1 MVSTLSPS
9 QRQAYK
15 SAVAGKNVFITGS
28 AGTGKSYL
36 LKHIYNALTM
46 SGKKVHVTA
55 LTGCAAYLLSEDM
68 GVKVNTIHSWAGIG
82 FGTDTAENYVKSIAK
97 NYPMRQRWRSADVLI
112 IDEVSMMSAEMFEK
126 LAAIAV
132 GIRRSGLAAFGG
144 LQLLC
149 VGDFFQL
156 PPVQKASERVGKGE
170 NGKPAPI
177 FAFQSPEWS
186 KTFHETV
193 MLETI
198 FRQTEGSFQRILE
211 EARHG
216 RLTDASITILKER
229 MTDEWKKRTIK
240 PTLIFTKRAV
250 VEDINRRNLA
260 VLKGEK
266 YSYSAKTVVAPTQT
280 ASRGAIT
287 LGENEPIVKDAV
299 AKLDTEANYVG
310 ILTLCK
316 KAQVMLIKNLDV
328 KNGLVNGSRGVIQD
342 FQALETAV
350 ETKVLSREKAVAAQP
365 DSAQGAGAGAGA
377 DPQKPSP
384 QPPTEEP
391 VKTPTPNGYSYSVI
405 HKSTIGDEV
414 ITSRTTRT
422 YTYLPV
428 VLFVGQDAP
437 IVVDFQ
443 SWPSRLEPSVS
454 RQQIPLALAWAVTT
468 HKIQGA
474 TLDCAL
480 IDIGEDVFEYGQ
492 AYVALSRVKSLDS
505 LYVHNL
511 EPSCVR
517 AHPHVKDY
525 YDTLQGIVKEKAG
538 CSGDP
543 DQDDPQEETSLEI
556 PTLDELSVFGK

>member
-9 QRQAYK
+9 QRRAYN

-36 LKHIYNALTM
+36 LKHIYNALTI

-97 NYPMRQRWRSADVLI
+97 NYPLRQRWRSADVLI
-112 IDEVSMMSAEMFEK
+112 IDEVSMMSADMFDK

-132 GIRRSGLAAFGG
+132 GLRRNGLTAFGG

-149 VGDFFQL
+149 VGDFLQL
-156 PPVQKASERVGKGE
+156 PPVQKASERVGKQE
-170 NGKPAPI
+170 KGKPTPI

-198 FRQTEGSFQRILE
+198 FRQTEGSFQAILE

-216 RLTDASITILKER
+216 RLTDTSVEILKTR

-250 VEDINRRNLA
+250 VEDINRKNLA

-266 YSYSAKTVVAPTQT
+266 YSYSAKTVISPTQT
-280 ASRGAIT
+280 GRGVIT

-299 AKLDTEANYVG
+299 AKLDAEANYTGV
-310 ILTLCK
+310 LTLCK

-342 FQALETAV
+342 FHALETAV
-350 ETKVLSREKAVAAQP
+350 ETKVLSREKAVAVPPANT
-365 DSAQGAGAGAGA
+365 DATTDESAD
-377 DPQKPSP
+377 DPQKPSA
-384 QPPTEEP
+384 QPPSPEEP

-437 IVVDFQ
+437 IVVDYET
-443 SWPSRLEPSVS
+443 WPSRLEPSVS

-517 AHPHVKDY
+517 AHPQVKDY
-525 YDTLQGIVKEKAG
+525 YDSLQGIVKQKAG
-538 CSGDP
+538 ES
-543 DQDDPQEETSLEI
+543 DDPQEEETSLDI
-556 PTLDELSVFGK
+556 PSLAELSVFGK

>member
-9 QRQAYK
+9 QRRAHD
-15 SAVAGKNVFITGS
+15 AALAGRNLFITGS

-36 LKHIYNALTM
+36 LKHIYNSLTM
-46 SGKKVHVTA
+46 SGRKVHVTA

-82 FGTDTAENYVKSIAK
+82 YGDKDTETYIREIAK
-97 NYPMRQRWRSADVLI
+97 NYPLRQRWRSADVLI
-112 IDEVSMMSAEMFEK
+112 IDEVSMMSAEMFDK

-132 GIRRSGLAAFGG
+132 GLRRNGTKAFGG
-144 LQLLC
+144 LQVLC

-156 PPVQKASERVGKGE
+156 PPVQKGGPGVKGKG
-170 NGKPAPI
+170 I
-177 FAFQSPEWS
+177 FAFQASQWAR
-186 KTFHETV
+186 TIDETV

-198 FRQTEGSFQRILE
+198 FRQTEGSFQAILE

-216 RLTDASITILKER
+216 RLTEGSISILKDR
-229 MTDEWKKRTIK
+229 MTDEWKKQVIK

-250 VEDINRRNLA
+250 VEDINRRNLT

-266 YSYSAKTVVAPTQT
+266 YTYNVKTVMSPTQT
-280 ASRGAIT
+280 GRGVIT
-287 LGENEPIVKDAV
+287 LPETEPIVKDAV
-299 AKLDTEANYVG
+299 AKLDAEANYVG
-310 ILTLCK
+310 TLTLCK
-316 KAQVMLIKNLDV
+316 KAQVMLIKNINV
-328 KNGLVNGSRGVIQD
+328 KEGLVNGSRGVIQG
-342 FQALETAV
+342 FQAVETAV
-350 ETKVLSREKAVAAQP
+350 TTKVLSREPVLAPELAQSEENPAAPSQEP
-365 DSAQGAGAGAGA
+365 
-377 DPQKPSP
+377 PQ
-384 QPPTEEP
+384 EP
-391 VKTPTPNGYSYSVI
+391 VTTPTPNGYTYSVI
-405 HKSTIGDEV
+405 HKNTIGNIIETV
-414 ITSRTTRT
+414 RTTRT
-422 YTYLPV
+422 YTYLPLV
-428 VLFVGQDAP
+428 KFVGQEAA
-437 IVVDFQ
+437 IVVDYE

-454 RQQIPLALAWAVTT
+454 RRQLPLALAWAVTT

-492 AYVALSRVKSLDS
+492 AYVALSRVKSLGS

-525 YDTLQGIVKEKAG
+525 YDSLKGFVKEKGG

-543 DQDDPQEETSLEI
+543 EQDEPQEEESSSDIPSLV
-556 PTLDELSVFGK
+556 ELSVFGK

>member
-1 MVSTLSPS
+1 MVSMLSPS
-9 QRQAYK
+9 QRRAYNA
-15 SAVAGKNVFITGS
+15 AVAGHNLFITGS
-28 AGTGKSYL
+28 AGTGKSFL
-36 LKHIYNALTM
+36 LKHIYNALNM

-82 FGTDTAENYVKSIAK
+82 YGDKDTETYVKDITK
-97 NYPMRQRWRSADVLI
+97 NYPLRQRWRSADVLI
-112 IDEVSMMSAEMFEK
+112 IDEVSMMSAEMFDK
-126 LAAIAV
+126 LAAIAI
-132 GIRRSGLAAFGG
+132 GLRRSGLKPFGG

-156 PPVQKASERVGKGE
+156 PPVQKGNVPKGQ
-170 NGKPAPI
+170 PV
-177 FAFQSPEWS
+177 FAFQASQWG
-186 KTFHETV
+186 KTIEETI

-198 FRQTEGSFQRILE
+198 FRQSEGAFQRILE

-216 RLTDASITILKER
+216 RLSDGSITILQER

-250 VEDINRRNLA
+250 VEDINRRNLS

-266 YSYSAKTVVAPTQT
+266 YTYSVKTLCAPTKT
-280 ASRGAIT
+280 TRGTVT
-287 LGENEPIVKDAV
+287 LPETEPIVKDAV
-299 AKLDTEANYVG
+299 AKLDAEANYIGSLV
-310 ILTLCK
+310 LCK
-316 KAQVMLIKNLDV
+316 KAQVMLIKNV
-328 KNGLVNGSRGVIQD
+328 NVAEGLVNGSRGVITD
-342 FQALETAV
+342 FSPVETAV
-350 ETKVLSREKAVAAQP
+350 ESKVISREKVVAAAPAEGEENPTQP
-365 DSAQGAGAGAGA
+365 APA
-377 DPQKPSP
+377 KV
-384 QPPTEEP
+384 EEP
-391 VKTPTPNGYSYSVI
+391 VKIPTPNGYTYSVI
-405 HKSTIGDEV
+405 QKSTIGDEV
-414 ITSRTTRT
+414 ISTRITRT

-428 VLFVGQDAP
+428 VLFVGQEGP
-437 IVVDFQ
+437 VVVDYQ

-454 RQQIPLALAWAVTT
+454 RRQIPLALAWAVTT

-480 IDIGEDVFEYGQ
+480 IDIGDDVFEYGQ

-525 YDTLQGIVKEKAG
+525 YDTLKGIVKEKG
-538 CSGDP
+538 GDSA
-543 DQDDPQEETSLEI
+543 DPQEEESSSDI

>member
-156 PPVQKASERVGKGE
+156 PPVQKASERVGRGGKQE
-170 NGKPAPI
+170 NGKPTSI

-216 RLTDASITILKER
+216 RLTDASVAILKER
-229 MTDEWKKRTIK
+229 MTDDWKKRTIK

-266 YSYSAKTVVAPTQT
+266 YSYSAKTLVAPTQT
-280 ASRGAIT
+280 GSRGAIT

-299 AKLDTEANYVG
+299 AKLDAEANYVG
-310 ILTLCK
+310 VLTLCK

-350 ETKVLSREKAVAAQP
+350 ETKVISRVKAVAPQP
-365 DSAQGAGAGAGA
+365 DTDQAAD

-384 QPPTEEP
+384 QSTAEEP
-391 VKTPTPNGYSYSVI
+391 VQTPTPNGYSYSVI
-405 HKSTIGDEV
+405 HKNTIGDEV

-525 YDTLQGIVKEKAG
+525 YDTLQGIVKQKAG
-538 CSGDP
+538 ES
-543 DQDDPQEETSLEI
+543 DDPQEEETSLEI
-556 PTLDELSVFGK
+556 PTLAELSVFGK

>member
-1 MVSTLSPS
+1 MVSMLSPS
-9 QRQAYK
+9 QRRAYNA
-15 SAVAGKNVFITGS
+15 AVAGRNLFITGS
-28 AGTGKSYL
+28 AGTGKSFL
-36 LKHIYNALTM
+36 LKHIYNALNM

-82 FGTDTAENYVKSIAK
+82 YGDKDTETYVKDITK
-97 NYPMRQRWRSADVLI
+97 NYPLRQRWRSADVLI
-112 IDEVSMMSAEMFEK
+112 IDEVSMMSAEMFDK
-126 LAAIAV
+126 LAAIAI
-132 GIRRSGLAAFGG
+132 GLRRSGLKAFGG

-156 PPVQKASERVGKGE
+156 PPVQKGNVPKGQ
-170 NGKPAPI
+170 PV
-177 FAFQSPEWS
+177 FAFQSAQWG
-186 KTFHETV
+186 KTIEETI
-193 MLETI
+193 MLDTI
-198 FRQTEGSFQRILE
+198 FRQSEGAFQRILE

-216 RLTDASITILKER
+216 RLSDGSIAILQER

-250 VEDINRRNLA
+250 VEDINRRNLS

-266 YSYSAKTVVAPTQT
+266 YTYSVKTLCAPTKTARGVVALPET
-280 ASRGAIT
+280 
-287 LGENEPIVKDAV
+287 EPIVKDAV
-299 AKLDTEANYVG
+299 AKLDTEANYIGSLV
-310 ILTLCK
+310 LCK
-316 KAQVMLIKNLDV
+316 KAQVMLIKNV
-328 KNGLVNGSRGVIQD
+328 NVAEGLVNGSRGVITD
-342 FQALETAV
+342 FSPVETAV
-350 ETKVLSREKAVAAQP
+350 ESKVISREKVVVQTPQAEGEENPTQP
-365 DSAQGAGAGAGA
+365 APAPAKA
-377 DPQKPSP
+377 
-384 QPPTEEP
+384 EEP
-391 VKTPTPNGYSYSVI
+391 VKVPTPNGYTYSVI

-414 ITSRTTRT
+414 VSTRITRT

-428 VLFVGQDAP
+428 VLFVGQEGP
-437 IVVDFQ
+437 VVVDYQ

-454 RQQIPLALAWAVTT
+454 RRQIPLALAWAVTT

-480 IDIGEDVFEYGQ
+480 IDIGDDVFEYGQ

-517 AHPHVKDY
+517 AHPHVKEY
-525 YDTLQGIVKEKAG
+525 YDTLKGIHKEKAG
-538 CSGDP
+538 DSA
-543 DQDDPQEETSLEI
+543 DPQEEDESSSSDI